1 MVAGFGR
8 GSLFSG
14 TEFSDAAGVGAAT
27 RAAAFGF
34 SGSIMVRA
42 HQRHEP
48 DPAECRIIVREI
60 AGLAV

>member
-14 TEFSDAAGVGAAT
+14 TGRSEGVGAAT

-48 DPAECRIIVREI
+48 DPAECRIIVREF